1 MGTPSRIDRLIVNRL
16 SVLIM
21 TVATTTALLAAAVSA
36 QHSHSRGTPAR
47 QPAAG
52 GVYPQFRAPGGQV
65 VHWLGEQMPLKIYVS
80 PGTSLDSLIDPAL
93 GAPYTNVDSKE
104 HWPDLVAG
112 VVQNSA
118 QLQAL
123 PKAEGFTQDQ
133 YQAALQGINS
143 WKNVGGGVF
152 SFQFTDDPGDADIYV
167 FWTNKFVNKMGLA
180 LFENDIRGYTD
191 TYSLKLSEVQQVV
204 AQGKSPPFKPVVTLL
219 RTTEGSGN
227 PMPFGKMKASAA
239 HEFGHALG
247 IQGHSANPTD
257 LMSVYYGHG
266 AISPNDAATI
276 RYLYHLTP
284 DFIP

>member
-180 LFENDIRGYTD
+180 LFENDIRGYT
-191 TYSLKLSEVQQVV
+191 
-204 AQGKSPPFKPVVTLL
+204 
-219 RTTEGSGN
+219 
-227 PMPFGKMKASAA
+227 
-239 HEFGHALG
+239 
-247 IQGHSANPTD
+247 
-257 LMSVYYGHG
+257 
-266 AISPNDAATI
+266 
-276 RYLYHLTP
+276 
-284 DFIP
+284 